1 MTKFSNNG
9 SGSATVIRCIE
20 SERQALLHF
29 KKGLIDRA
37 NLLSSWTNEEEDCCR
52 WSRVRCDKHTGHV
65 VMLDLRPIMIGR
77 DGIYALGGDGNFVWT
92 GIGGELSS
100 SLLELPYLSHLDLS
114 NNWFSDIPEFMGSL
128 STLIYLDLSNNAIET
143 FPYQLGNLSMLQYL
157 DLSLNQLE
165 GSIPDINEFP
175 SLREL
180 YLDHNHLDE
189 SFPKTFM
196 HFSQLRILNVGN
208 NRLVGSLP
216 DLSKMSS
223 LTELVVGNNE
233 LTGSLTDS
241 IDKLR
246 KLQILDVSSNR
257 LNGVVIEA
265 HLSNLSQL
273 QKLDLSHNSLSL
285 NVNFVWV
292 PTFKLDVIKLS
303 SWTVS
308 VLCTITDSALS
319 YLDLSENL
327 LSGGL
332 PNCWGQFRLKLPS
345 SLKNCFRLTLLD
357 LGGNKLTGKVST
369 WIGESLRNLIVLRL
383 QLNEFYGNI
392 PSTICHL
399 KAIQVLDISFNSLSG
414 TIPSC
419 INNLTT
425 MTQIQSSSNTIS
437 YRFDLSYS
445 YWNGSKSLRLP
456 NDSAYYVDYASVVW
470 KGLEQEYGKTLG
482 LLKIIDFSNN
492 NLNGEIPEEV
502 TRLLGVISLN
512 LSMNNL
518 TGAIPSRIGLLK
530 LLESLD
536 LSCNKLS
543 GRIPTSL
550 ADLSFLGY
558 LNLSKNQLTG
568 KILLSTQLQSFDA
581 SAYMGNQ
588 RLCGPPLSDC
598 SDDGK
603 TQHPSGVDFRK
614 I

>member
-157 DLSLNQLE
+157 DLSLNYEMRLDSIGWLDRLSSLRVLKSDELWGSNCQFPEIYPSSLSHVDSSKSLAARQLIFNTFNTSINSWLFNISTAIVDLQIFDDQQLRGPISDSFGDMASLVRLTLLSNKIQGGIPASFGNLCNLRTLWVFGVSGLLSDLLQNLTGCAKKSLQILGLSENQLE

-303 SWTVS
+303 SYLSSNLFHGPIPPFFYNTTVLNLSKNTFTGTVS

-332 PNCWGQFRLKLPS
+332 PNCWGQFRLLVI
-345 SLKNCFRLTLLD
+345 L
-357 LGGNKLTGKVST
+357 
-369 WIGESLRNLIVLRL
+369 NLE
-383 QLNEFYGNI
+383 N
-392 PSTICHL
+392 
-399 KAIQVLDISFNSLSG
+399 NSLSG
-414 TIPSC
+414 IIPSS
-419 INNLTT
+419 IGSLH
-425 MTQIQSSSNTIS
+425 QIESM
-437 YRFDLSYS
+437 R
-445 YWNGSKSLRLP
+445 LR
-456 NDSAYYVDYASVVW
+456 
-470 KGLEQEYGKTLG
+470 
-482 LLKIIDFSNN
+482 NN
-492 NLNGEIPEEV
+492 NF
-502 TRLLGVISLN
+502 
-512 LSMNNL
+512 
-518 TGAIPSRIGLLK
+518 TGNCL
-530 LLESLD
+530 
-536 LSCNKLS
+536 
-543 GRIPTSL
+543 
-550 ADLSFLGY
+550 
-558 LNLSKNQLTG
+558 
-568 KILLSTQLQSFDA
+568 
-581 SAYMGNQ
+581 
-588 RLCGPPLSDC
+588 
-598 SDDGK
+598 
-603 TQHPSGVDFRK
+603 HP
-614 I
+614 